1 MQFSDKS
8 INYVK
13 LTHILISDYNY
24 HNILGEIMKRILSG
38 IKPTG
43 KLTLGNYIGA
53 IKNFSRVQYEGETFI
68 FIADLHALTLP
79 IEPETLS
86 KNTRD
91 IAAYYLAAG
100 LDKNHTSIFLQSD
113 VSEHSELAII
123 LQNYLYMGEL
133 SRMTQFKDK
142 SQKMKE
148 EAIGLGLFA
157 YPVLMAADIILYD
170 AKRIPVG
177 EDQVQHVE
185 ITRDLVKRFNHR
197 YGDVLTMPT
206 AEVVKVGARIMS
218 LSDPSKKMS
227 KSDPKGDIYLSDSLE
242 VMRKKIMSAVT
253 DLGHEVKYDPEN
265 KPGISNL
272 MTIMSALT
280 NKSYDEI
287 EKEFIGK
294 GYGDFKRAVAD
305 VVINEMI
312 PFKKRYEEIIN
323 SNEIDETLKIGAERA
338 RTIAKSTL
346 TRVQKAIGI
355 YGK

>member
-1 MQFSDKS
+1 MD
-8 INYVK
+8 
-13 LTHILISDYNY
+13 
-24 HNILGEIMKRILSG
+24 RILSG

-43 KLTLGNYIGA
+43 QLTLGNYIGA
-53 IKNFSRVQYEGETFI
+53 IKNFSRVQKDGETFL

-79 IEPETLS
+79 IDPEVLRNNS
-86 KNTRD
+86 RD

-100 LDKNHTSIFLQSD
+100 LDPKYSTIFLQSD
-113 VSEHSELAII
+113 VSTHSELAII

-157 YPVLMAADIILYD
+157 YPVLMAADIVIYD

-185 ITRDLVKRFNHR
+185 LARDLVKRFNNR
-197 YGDVLTMPT
+197 YGDVLVMPK
-206 AEVVKVGARIMS
+206 AEIAKVGARIMS
-218 LSDPSKKMS
+218 LSDPTKKMS

-272 MTIMSALT
+272 MTIVSSLSG
-280 NKSYDEI
+280 KSFEEI
-287 EKEFIGK
+287 EKEFEGK

-305 VVINEMI
+305 VVIAEME
-312 PFKKRYEEIIN
+312 PFKAKYEEIVK
-323 SNEIDETLKIGAERA
+323 SGVVDKVLEEGAKKAYEA
-338 RTIAKSTL
+338 SKVTL
-346 TRVQKAIGI
+346 TRVQKAVGL
-355 YGK
+355 YRK